1 MSRYRN
7 MSPNKKRALLIGT
20 VLFFVVMIGLIAWS
34 YIVAESKIPHS

>member
-7 MSPNKKRALLIGT
+7 MSPAKKRSLLIGT

-34 YIVAESKIPHS
+34 YVVAESKIH